1 MIRQS
6 SSRLDVNPIFAAD
19 IEALRQRRKNAGL
32 SGRQTADNPLNVQF
46 DTFLTFLTGVM
57 LGLDPSIQAI

>member
-6 SSRLDVNPIFAAD
+6 SSRLDVNPIFSAD
-19 IEALRQRRKNAGL
+19 IEAFSQRRKNAGL
-32 SGRQTADNPLNVQF
+32 SSRQTADKPLNVQF

-57 LGLDPSIQAI
+57 LGLDPSIRAI